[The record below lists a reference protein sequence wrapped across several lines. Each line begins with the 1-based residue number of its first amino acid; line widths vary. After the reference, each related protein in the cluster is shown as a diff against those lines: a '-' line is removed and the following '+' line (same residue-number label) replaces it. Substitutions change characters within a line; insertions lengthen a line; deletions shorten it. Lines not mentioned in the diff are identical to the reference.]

1 MIFDLYPWK
10 VDFDIESTKE
20 FYKENN
26 LSIDTDLNEKFK
38 RSLHLTHKQFF
49 ENIGVDI
56 LKVRVEEIESCP
68 DENGNDHK
76 LSVDFLVCGK
86 FLTIAEF
93 QKEIYGNIEE
103 FKDDVEKVDVLEYDF
118 PPFVNIDDMGCG
130 VVFKHPSS
138 KFDFKG
144 FEKWD
149 CGYICGSVII

>member
-1 MIFDLYPWK
+1 M
-10 VDFDIESTKE
+10 
-20 FYKENN
+20 
-26 LSIDTDLNEKFK
+26 
-38 RSLHLTHKQFF
+38 
-49 ENIGVDI
+49 
-56 LKVRVEEIESCP
+56 
-68 DENGNDHK
+68 
-76 LSVDFLVCGK
+76 SVDFLVCGK

-103 FKDDVEKVDVLEYDF
+103 FKDDVEKVDVLDYDF
-118 PPFVNIDDMGCG
+118 PPFVNIDDMVCG

>member
-26 LSIDTDLNEKFK
+26 LSIDADLNEKFK

-68 DENGNDHK
+68 DENGNNHK

-86 FLTIAEF
+86 FLAIAEF

-103 FKDDVEKVDVLEYDF
+103 FKDDVEKVDVLDYDF

-130 VVFKHPSS
+130 VVFKHPSN
-138 KFDFKG
+138 KFDFKE